1 MKKLIYKTCS
11 HLNIA
16 EILRLSTNHWN
27 AVDLW
32 ARDSLSTREL
42 LIELYNIKI
51 QLSVLVNK
59 HTIIVQSKCK
69 LVSPRYNCGRSRFTN
84 SYDRN
89 VLHEKQHKIHSLV
102 GMTPC
107 SYGQN
112 RKEQVVLIRCRID
125 HSRLTHSYLNGM
137 YSMKFQLFTKTS
149 VNKLRRCD

>member
-1 MKKLIYKTCS
+1 LKKLIYKTCS

-51 QLSVLVNK
+51 QLSVLVTK

-84 SYDRN
+84 SYILNNEERPECITWKTTRN
-89 VLHEKQHKIHSLV
+89 AFPSWQDSLFLRSKSE
-102 GMTPC
+102 GTGSLDQM
-107 SYGQN
+107 SYRSQ
-112 RKEQVVLIRCRID
+112 
-125 HSRLTHSYLNGM
+125 
-137 YSMKFQLFTKTS
+137 
-149 VNKLRRCD
+149 